1 MIRGNI
7 LSRISRLEG
16 AFMPPSPNQV
26 HTMIG
31 DSAEECEVQR
41 RALIDSGKAKES
53 DLFIFRIIVSPE
65 PRTYTLSLR
74 AQEGDPANET
84 H

>member
-16 AFMPPSPNQV
+16 AVMPPSPNQV

>member
-16 AFMPPSPNQV
+16 AVMPPSPNQV

-41 RALIDSGKAKES
+41 RALIDCGKAKES

-65 PRTYTLSLR
+65 PRTDTLSLS
-74 AQEGDPANET
+74 AQAGDRANEI